1 MRVSMRTTGVI
12 AVIVTAFLLTAPGA
26 SAATR
31 AWWHM
36 NETSGSTMHDA
47 VGSADGTNH
56 NVAKK
61 RAGVWGSMA
70 YGFNGWNSYVSV
82 PPLPSPNPGWAKLT
96 IKISVRFSSIP
107 PQDYDLIRKGR
118 SRTPGG
124 DYKVEI
130 ARSGQALCL
139 FGGSKATAIVIGGP
153 ALNDGT
159 WHRISCIRGA
169 RSASLIV
176 DGRVRR
182 RVWRSVGSIA
192 NTATLFIGAR
202 PGSDWHKGRLDEA
215 RIIVG

>member
-82 PPLPSPNPGWAKLT
+82 PHRRALNPGWAKLT

-107 PQDYDLIRKGR
+107 PQDYDLSERAALARRAVTTRSKSPDQGR
-118 SRTPGG
+118 RC
-124 DYKVEI
+124 
-130 ARSGQALCL
+130 AC
-139 FGGSKATAIVIGGP
+139 
-153 ALNDGT
+153 
-159 WHRISCIRGA
+159 
-169 RSASLIV
+169 SA
-176 DGRVRR
+176 DPRQ
-182 RVWRSVGSIA
+182 
-192 NTATLFIGAR
+192 R
-202 PGSDWHKGRLDEA
+202 PS
-215 RIIVG
+215 

>member
-1 MRVSMRTTGVI
+1 
-12 AVIVTAFLLTAPGA
+12 
-26 SAATR
+26 
-31 AWWHM
+31 
-36 NETSGSTMHDA
+36 
-47 VGSADGTNH
+47 
-56 NVAKK
+56 
-61 RAGVWGSMA
+61 
-70 YGFNGWNSYVSV
+70 
-82 PPLPSPNPGWAKLT
+82 
-96 IKISVRFSSIP
+96 
-107 PQDYDLIRKGR
+107 
-118 SRTPGG
+118 
-124 DYKVEI
+124 
-130 ARSGQALCL
+130 
-139 FGGSKATAIVIGGP
+139 VIGGP

>member
-82 PPLPSPNPGWAKLT
+82 PHRRALNPGWAKLT

-153 ALNDGT
+153 ALNDGR

-169 RSASLIV
+169 RSARLIV
-176 DGRVRR
+176 DGHVRR
-182 RVWRSVGSIA
+182 RVWKSVGSIA

-202 PGSDWHKGRLDEA
+202 PGTDWHRGRLDEA